1 MANEF
6 EFVVSESEAAAK
18 RRQSGSSYV
27 IGFEL
32 TPVEIF
38 EIVVSESDP
47 IDYLPPS
54 SRRAGTT
61 NHINCCLVSIKSYKN
76 QQSYWMLCTTQC

>member
-47 IDYLPPS
+47 IDYLPPII
-54 SRRAGTT
+54 R
-61 NHINCCLVSIKSYKN
+61 
-76 QQSYWMLCTTQC
+76 